1 MTTQPANDQQRE
13 TQART
18 DASTRA
24 KKLKRFPEFP
34 PREDMNNPWYLTE
47 PGYQGALKL
56 FFGNNETT
64 FVLSETPLSWEGGE
78 RTDTLIPDLLVAFDV
93 QRHLIQYQRGYAITT
108 HGKPPAFVQEVA
120 SGSTR
125 RRDNTDKRQGYQAY
139 GVPEYW
145 RFDPRR
151 RDNTDKRQG
160 YQDYGVPE
168 YWRFDPDPPA
178 HSPQNYLA
186 GDRLVNGIHQPIAI
200 EAFAPNQL
208 RGYSEALGLYLCYE
222 DDKLRFYD
230 PVREEYLRT
239 HVEEGIARQQA
250 EQARQEATARQQA
263 EQAHQQ
269 AEEALQRAEQAR
281 QQEAAARQRAEAEIA
296 RLAEEIHRL
305 RGE

>member
-18 DASTRA
+18 DASTRASTRA

-56 FFGNNETT
+56 FFGNNDTT

-108 HGKPPAFVQEVA
+108 HGKPPAFVLEVA

-145 RFDPRR
+145 RFDP
-151 RDNTDKRQG
+151 N
-160 YQDYGVPE
+160 
-168 YWRFDPDPPA
+168 PPA
-178 HSPQNYLA
+178 RSPENRLA
-186 GDRLVNGIHQPIAI
+186 GDRLVNGIYQPIPI
-200 EAFAPNQL
+200 EDLAPNHL
-208 RGYSEALGLYLCYE
+208 RGYSEALGLYLCHE
-222 DDKLRFYD
+222 DGELRFYD

-239 HVEEGIARQQA
+239 HVEEGIARQQEA
-250 EQARQEATARQQA
+250 SPAAGGAPARSDSP
-263 EQAHQQ
+263 
-269 AEEALQRAEQAR
+269 
-281 QQEAAARQRAEAEIA
+281 AARPAEAGSRRSKTA
-296 RLAEEIHRL
+296 SKKR
-305 RGE
+305 

>member
-13 TQART
+13 NQAS
-18 DASTRA
+18 ASTHVRTEASTLA

-56 FFGNNETT
+56 FFGNNDTT

-108 HGKPPAFVQEVA
+108 HGKPPAFVLEVA

-145 RFDPRR
+145 RFDP
-151 RDNTDKRQG
+151 N
-160 YQDYGVPE
+160 
-168 YWRFDPDPPA
+168 PPA
-178 HSPQNYLA
+178 RSPQNRLA
-186 GDRLVNGIHQPIAI
+186 GDRLVNGIYQPIPI
-200 EAFAPNQL
+200 EALAPNQL
-208 RGYSEALGLYLCYE
+208 WGYSQALGLYLCHE
-222 DDKLRFYD
+222 DGELRFYD

-239 HVEEGIARQQA
+239 HVEEGIARQQEA
-250 EQARQEATARQQA
+250 IARQQEAIARQQA
-263 EQAHQQ
+263 EA
-269 AEEALQRAEQAR
+269 ALQREEQAR
-281 QQEAAARQRAEAEIA
+281 QQAEAILQREEQVRQQAEATLQRAEAEIA
-296 RLAEEIHRL
+296 RLAEENRRL